1 MLFILRPAFFI
12 LLILC
17 LAYLFELR
25 GLARGNLLPC
35 ESVFFQE
42 GIEARPRKS

>member
-1 MLFILRPAFFI
+1 MLFIIRPVFFI

-17 LAYLFELR
+17 LAYLFQFR
-25 GLARGNLLPC
+25 GLARGNLLLC

-42 GIEARPRKS
+42 GIEARSRKS